1 MKPWSANPSD
11 DERKGNRNPQAHRK
25 ALRYLAATVTTA
37 IGFYV
42 LFSLLFSTEEEKRL
56 QQENELYET
65 YYQELR
71 EKERLVSDVVE
82 GLEVRD
88 DALYRRIFET
98 EAPSV
103 DAVTAA
109 DVISVSD
116 SLSESLFLS
125 YSAFKSE
132 SLRMMANNVE
142 ENFREIYRLMTRRK
156 DSLPPLTLPLEGMSY
171 VQTGASVGL
180 KHNPLYKVD
189 IRHEGL
195 DLVAPQGSVVK
206 AAADGQVRKVI
217 RSHKGLG
224 NIVEIDHKNGYVT
237 RYASL
242 GDINVSQGRT
252 VKRGQKIGTVGISS
266 TSFAPHL
273 HYEVLKGETILDP
286 VHFLFA
292 SVGPD
297 EYAKMLY
304 MSVSTRQSM
313 D

>member
-1 MKPWSANPSD
+1 MKGKAIVT
-11 DERKGNRNPQAHRK
+11 RRRIGK

-42 LFSLLFSTEEEKRL
+42 LFSLFFSTEEEKRL
-56 QQENELYET
+56 QQENDLYAT
-65 YYQELR
+65 YYQDLR

-82 GLEVRD
+82 GLEMRD
-88 DALYRRIFET
+88 DALYRQIFET

-116 SLSESLFLS
+116 SLSESFFLS
-125 YSAFKSE
+125 YSASKSE
-132 SLRMMANNVE
+132 SLRRMAENVE
-142 ENFREIYRLMTRRK
+142 ENFREIYRLMAARK
-156 DSLPPLTLPLEGMSY
+156 DSIPPLTIPVEGMSY

-180 KHNPLYKVD
+180 KHNPLYNVE

-195 DLVAPQGSVVK
+195 DLVAPQGSVVR
-206 AAADGQVRKVI
+206 AAADGLVRNVI
-217 RSHKGLG
+217 RSNKGLG
-224 NIVEIDHKNGYVT
+224 NIVEIDHRNGYVT
-237 RYASL
+237 RYALL
-242 GDINVSQGRT
+242 GDISVTQGRT

-273 HYEVLKGETILDP
+273 HYEVLRGGKPLDP

-292 SVGPD
+292 SVSPD

>member
-1 MKPWSANPSD
+1 MKT
-11 DERKGNRNPQAHRK
+11 KGKINATRRRIGK

-56 QQENELYET
+56 QQENDLYAT

-71 EKERLVSDVVE
+71 EKERLVTDVVE

-109 DVISVSD
+109 DMISVSD
-116 SLSESLFLS
+116 SLSESFYLS
-125 YSAFKSE
+125 YSASKSE
-132 SLRMMANNVE
+132 SLQRMAQNVE
-142 ENFREIYRLMTRRK
+142 ENFREIYRLMAQRR
-156 DSLPPLTLPLEGMSY
+156 DSLPPLTLPLEEMSY

-189 IRHEGL
+189 IQHGGI
-195 DLVAPQGSVVK
+195 DLISPQGSVVR
-206 AAADGQVRKVI
+206 ASADGVVRSVT
-217 RSHKGLG
+217 RSNKGLG
-224 NIVEIDHKNGYVT
+224 NIVEIDHKNGYTT
-237 RYASL
+237 RYALL
-242 GDINVSQGRT
+242 GDISVPQGRS

-266 TSFAPHL
+266 TTFAPHL
-273 HYEVLKGETILDP
+273 HYEVLRGGKVLDP
-286 VHFLFA
+286 VNFLFA
-292 SVGPD
+292 SVDPD

>member
-1 MKPWSANPSD
+1 MRGKVIVT
-11 DERKGNRNPQAHRK
+11 RRRIGK
-25 ALRYLAATVTTA
+25 ALRYLAAPVTTA

>member
-1 MKPWSANPSD
+1 MRGKVIVT
-11 DERKGNRNPQAHRK
+11 RRRIGK

-116 SLSESLFLS
+116 SLSESFYLS

-132 SLRMMANNVE
+132 SLRMMANNVD

-171 VQTGASVGL
+171 VQTGASG
-180 KHNPLYKVD
+180 
-189 IRHEGL
+189 G
-195 DLVAPQGSVVK
+195 PQAQSVVQSGHPSRRPRPRRP
-206 AAADGQVRKVI
+206 AGECGEGRGRRPGAE
-217 RSHKGLG
+217 SHP
-224 NIVEIDHKNGYVT
+224 
-237 RYASL
+237 
-242 GDINVSQGRT
+242 
-252 VKRGQKIGTVGISS
+252 
-266 TSFAPHL
+266 FP
-273 HYEVLKGETILDP
+273 
-286 VHFLFA
+286 
-292 SVGPD
+292 
-297 EYAKMLY
+297 
-304 MSVSTRQSM
+304 
-313 D
+313 

>member
-1 MKPWSANPSD
+1 MKGKAIYI
-11 DERKGNRNPQAHRK
+11 RRRIGK

-37 IGFYV
+37 IGLYV
-42 LFSLLFSTEEEKRL
+42 LFSLFFSTEEEKRL
-56 QQENELYET
+56 QQENDLYAT

-71 EKERLVSDVVE
+71 EKERLVTDVVE
-82 GLEVRD
+82 GLEMRD

-116 SLSESLFLS
+116 SLSESFYLS
-125 YSAFKSE
+125 YSASKSE
-132 SLRMMANNVE
+132 SLRMMAENVE
-142 ENFREIYRLMTRRK
+142 ENFREIYRLMAQRQ
-156 DSLPPLTLPLEGMSY
+156 DNLPPLTLPLEGMSY
-171 VQTGASVGL
+171 VQTGASVGV

-189 IRHEGL
+189 IQHNGI
-195 DLVAPQGSVVK
+195 DLVAPQGSVVR
-206 AAADGQVRKVI
+206 AAADGVI
-217 RSHKGLG
+217 RNVIHSNKGLG
-224 NIVEIDHKNGYVT
+224 NIVEIDHRNGYVT
-237 RYASL
+237 RYALL
-242 GDINVSQGRT
+242 GDISVPQGRT

-266 TSFAPHL
+266 TTFAPHL
-273 HYEVLKGETILDP
+273 HYEVLQDGKVLDP

-292 SVGPD
+292 SVDPD

>member
-1 MKPWSANPSD
+1 MRGKVIVT
-11 DERKGNRNPQAHRK
+11 RRRIGK

>member
-1 MKPWSANPSD
+1 MKGKAIVT
-11 DERKGNRNPQAHRK
+11 RRRIGK

-42 LFSLLFSTEEEKRL
+42 LFSLFFSTEEEKRL
-56 QQENELYET
+56 QQENDLYAT
-65 YYQELR
+65 YYQDLR

-88 DALYRRIFET
+88 DALYRQIFET

-116 SLSESLFLS
+116 SLSESFFLS
-125 YSAFKSE
+125 YSASKSE
-132 SLRMMANNVE
+132 SLRKMAENVE
-142 ENFREIYRLMTRRK
+142 ENFREIYRLMAARK
-156 DSLPPLTLPLEGMSY
+156 DSIPPLTMPVEGMSY

-180 KHNPLYKVD
+180 KHNPLYNVE

-195 DLVAPQGSVVK
+195 DLVAPQGSVVR
-206 AAADGQVRKVI
+206 AAADGLVRNVI
-217 RSHKGLG
+217 RSNKGLG
-224 NIVEIDHKNGYVT
+224 NIVEIDHRNGYVT
-237 RYASL
+237 RYALL
-242 GDINVSQGRT
+242 GDISVTQGRT

-273 HYEVLKGETILDP
+273 HFEVLRVGKPLDP

-292 SVGPD
+292 SVSPD

>member
-1 MKPWSANPSD
+1 MNRKAN
-11 DERKGNRNPQAHRK
+11 RIRRRVGK

-37 IGFYV
+37 IGYYV

-56 QQENELYET
+56 QQENDLYAT

-71 EKERLVSDVVE
+71 EKERLVTDVVE
-82 GLEVRD
+82 GLEARD
-88 DALYRRIFET
+88 NALYRKIFET

-116 SLSESLFLS
+116 SLSESFFLS
-125 YSAFKSE
+125 YSASKSE
-132 SLRMMANNVE
+132 SLRRMAENVE
-142 ENFREIYRLMTRRK
+142 ENFREIYRLMAQRNG
-156 DSLPPLTLPLEGMSY
+156 SLPPLTLPLEGMSY
-171 VQTGASVGL
+171 VQTGASTGI
-180 KHNPLYKVD
+180 KHNPVYDVD
-189 IRHEGL
+189 LQHDGI
-195 DLVAPQGSVVK
+195 DLVAPQGSVVH
-206 AAADGQVRKVI
+206 AAADGVVRNVI
-217 RSHKGLG
+217 RSNKGLG
-224 NIVEIDHKNGYVT
+224 NIVEIDHRNGYTT
-237 RYASL
+237 RYALL
-242 GDINVSQGRT
+242 GDISVPQGRT

-266 TSFAPHL
+266 TTYAPHL
-273 HYEVLKGETILDP
+273 HYEVLKDGKVLDP

-292 SVGPD
+292 SLDPD

>member
-1 MKPWSANPSD
+1 MRGKVIVT
-11 DERKGNRNPQAHRK
+11 RRRIGK
-25 ALRYLAATVTTA
+25 ALRYLAAPVTTA

-56 QQENELYET
+56 QQENELYEA

-116 SLSESLFLS
+116 SLSESFYLS

-132 SLRMMANNVE
+132 SLRMMANNVD

-171 VQTGASVGL
+171 VQTGASIGG
-180 KHNPLYKVD
+180 KHNPIYKVEMQ
-189 IRHEGL
+189 HEGL
-195 DLVAPQGSVVK
+195 DLVAPQGEAVY
-206 AAADGQVRKVI
+206 AAAPGIVSSI
-217 RSHKGLG
+217 HRSQRGLG
-224 NIVEIDHKNGYVT
+224 RVVEIDHQNGYVT
-237 RYASL
+237 RYALL
-242 GDINVSQGRT
+242 GEVQVN
-252 VKRGQKIGTVGISS
+252 KGQKVRYGQQIGNIGESGM
-266 TSFAPHL
+266 FAPHL
-273 HYEVLKGETILDP
+273 HYEVLLNGEILDP
-286 VHFLFA
+286 VNHLFA
-292 SVGPD
+292 SVTPED
-297 EYAKMLY
+297 YARMLY
-304 MSVSTRQSM
+304 MAASTLQSM

>member
-1 MKPWSANPSD
+1 MKT
-11 DERKGNRNPQAHRK
+11 KGKINATRRRIGK

-56 QQENELYET
+56 QQENDLYAT

-71 EKERLVSDVVE
+71 EKERLVTDVVE

-109 DVISVSD
+109 DMISVSD
-116 SLSESLFLS
+116 SLSESFYLS
-125 YSAFKSE
+125 YSASKSE
-132 SLRMMANNVE
+132 SLRMMAQNVK
-142 ENFREIYRLMTRRK
+142 ENFREIYRLMAARK
-156 DSLPPLTLPLEGMSY
+156 DSIPPLTMPIEGMSY

-195 DLVAPQGSVVK
+195 DLIAPQGSVVK
-206 AAADGQVRKVI
+206 AAADGLGKNFGDVKVAFDVFCVALALVLSLLFFHTVVGTREGTVI
-217 RSHKGLG
+217 SALCTGLVVKFFTG
-224 NIVEIDHKNGYVT
+224 RLYKPVT
-237 RYASL
+237 RFLTGGKS
-242 GDINVSQGRT
+242 D
-252 VKRGQKIGTVGISS
+252 
-266 TSFAPHL
+266 F
-273 HYEVLKGETILDP
+273 IL
-286 VHFLFA
+286 
-292 SVGPD
+292 
-297 EYAKMLY
+297 
-304 MSVSTRQSM
+304 
-313 D
+313 

>member
-1 MKPWSANPSD
+1 MKGKAIYI
-11 DERKGNRNPQAHRK
+11 RRRIGK

-37 IGFYV
+37 IGLYV
-42 LFSLLFSTEEEKRL
+42 LFSLFFSTEEEKRL
-56 QQENELYET
+56 QQENDLYAT

-71 EKERLVSDVVE
+71 EKERLVTDVVE
-82 GLEVRD
+82 SLEMRD

-116 SLSESLFLS
+116 SLSESFYLS
-125 YSAFKSE
+125 YSASKSE
-132 SLRMMANNVE
+132 SLRMMAENVE
-142 ENFREIYRLMTRRK
+142 ENFREIYRLMAQRQNN
-156 DSLPPLTLPLEGMSY
+156 LPPLTLPLEGMSY
-171 VQTGASVGL
+171 VQTGASVGV

-189 IRHEGL
+189 IQHNGI
-195 DLVAPQGSVVK
+195 DLVAPQGSVVR
-206 AAADGQVRKVI
+206 AAADGVVRNVI
-217 RSHKGLG
+217 HSNKGLG
-224 NIVEIDHKNGYVT
+224 NIVEIDHRNGYVT
-237 RYASL
+237 RYALL
-242 GDINVSQGRT
+242 GDVSVPQGRT
-252 VKRGQKIGTVGISS
+252 VKRGQRIGTVGISS
-266 TSFAPHL
+266 TTFAPHL
-273 HYEVLKGETILDP
+273 HYEVLQDGKVLDP

-292 SVGPD
+292 SVDPD

>member
-1 MKPWSANPSD
+1 MKGKAIVT
-11 DERKGNRNPQAHRK
+11 RRRIGK

-42 LFSLLFSTEEEKRL
+42 LFSLFFSTEEEKRL
-56 QQENELYET
+56 QQENDLYAT
-65 YYQELR
+65 YYQDLR

-82 GLEVRD
+82 GLEMRD
-88 DALYRRIFET
+88 DALYRQIFET

-116 SLSESLFLS
+116 SLSESFFLS
-125 YSAFKSE
+125 YSASKSE
-132 SLRMMANNVE
+132 SLRRMAENVE
-142 ENFREIYRLMTRRK
+142 ENFREIYRLMAARK
-156 DSLPPLTLPLEGMSY
+156 DSIPPLTMPVEGMSY

-180 KHNPLYKVD
+180 KHNPLYNVE

-195 DLVAPQGSVVK
+195 DLVAPQGSVVR
-206 AAADGQVRKVI
+206 AAADGLVCNVI
-217 RSHKGLG
+217 RSNKGLG
-224 NIVEIDHKNGYVT
+224 NIVEIDHRNGYVT
-237 RYASL
+237 RYALL
-242 GDINVSQGRT
+242 GDISVTQGRT

-273 HYEVLKGETILDP
+273 HYEVLRGGKPLDP

-292 SVGPD
+292 SVSPD

>member
-1 MKPWSANPSD
+1 MK
-11 DERKGNRNPQAHRK
+11 KGKVNSLRRRIGK
-25 ALRYLAATVTTA
+25 ALRYLAATVTSA

-42 LFSLLFSTEEEKRL
+42 LFALFFSTTEERKLR
-56 QQENELYET
+56 QENDLYANWYST
-65 YYQELR
+65 LR
-71 EKERLVSDVVE
+71 ERERLVGDVVE
-82 GLEVRD
+82 GLEMRD

-103 DAVTAA
+103 NAVTAA

-116 SLSESLFLS
+116 SLSESFYLS
-125 YSAFKSE
+125 YSASKSE
-132 SLRMMANNVE
+132 SLRMMAANVE
-142 ENFREIYRLMTRRK
+142 DNFREIYRLMAARK
-156 DSLPPLTLPLEGMSY
+156 DSIPPLTLPLEGMSY

-189 IRHEGL
+189 IRHEGI
-195 DLVAPQGSVVK
+195 DLVAPQGSAVR
-206 AAADGQVRKVI
+206 AAADGLVRNVI
-217 RSHKGLG
+217 RSNKGLG
-224 NIVEIDHKNGYVT
+224 NIVEIDHRNGYVT
-237 RYASL
+237 RYALL
-242 GDINVSQGRT
+242 GDISVTQGRA

-266 TSFAPHL
+266 TTFAPHL
-273 HYEVLKGETILDP
+273 HYEVLRGGKPLDP

-292 SVGPD
+292 SVSPD

>member
-1 MKPWSANPSD
+1 MKT
-11 DERKGNRNPQAHRK
+11 KGKINATRRRIGK

-56 QQENELYET
+56 QQENYLYAT
-65 YYQELR
+65 YFQELR
-71 EKERLVSDVVE
+71 EKERLVTDVVE
-82 GLEVRD
+82 GLEMRD

-109 DVISVSD
+109 DMISVSD
-116 SLSESLFLS
+116 SLSESFYLS
-125 YSAFKSE
+125 YSASKSE
-132 SLRMMANNVE
+132 SLQRMAQNVE
-142 ENFREIYRLMTRRK
+142 ENFREIYRLMAQRR
-156 DSLPPLTLPLEGMSY
+156 DSLPPLTLPLEEMSY

-189 IRHEGL
+189 IQHGGI
-195 DLVAPQGSVVK
+195 DLIAPQGSPVH
-206 AAADGQVRKVI
+206 ASADGVVRNVI
-217 RSHKGLG
+217 RSNKGLG
-224 NIVEIDHKNGYVT
+224 NIVEIDHKNGYTT
-237 RYASL
+237 RYALL
-242 GDINVSQGRT
+242 GDISVPQGRS

-266 TSFAPHL
+266 TTFAPHL
-273 HYEVLKGETILDP
+273 HYEVLRGGKVLDP
-286 VHFLFA
+286 VNFLFA
-292 SVGPD
+292 SVDPD

>member
-1 MKPWSANPSD
+1 MKGKAIVT
-11 DERKGNRNPQAHRK
+11 RRRIGK

-42 LFSLLFSTEEEKRL
+42 LFSLFFSTEEEKRL
-56 QQENELYET
+56 QQENDLYAT
-65 YYQELR
+65 YYQDLR

-82 GLEVRD
+82 GLEMRD
-88 DALYRRIFET
+88 DALYRQIFET

-116 SLSESLFLS
+116 SLSESFFLS
-125 YSAFKSE
+125 YSASKSE
-132 SLRMMANNVE
+132 SLRRMAENVE
-142 ENFREIYRLMTRRK
+142 ENFREIYRLMAARK
-156 DSLPPLTLPLEGMSY
+156 DSIPPLTMPVEGMSY

-180 KHNPLYKVD
+180 KHNPLYNVE

-195 DLVAPQGSVVK
+195 DLVAPQGSVVR
-206 AAADGQVRKVI
+206 AAADGLVRNVI
-217 RSHKGLG
+217 RSNKGLG
-224 NIVEIDHKNGYVT
+224 NIVEIDHRNGYVT
-237 RYASL
+237 RYALL
-242 GDINVSQGRT
+242 GDISVTQGRT

-273 HYEVLKGETILDP
+273 HYEVLRSGKPLDP

-292 SVGPD
+292 SVSPD

>member
-1 MKPWSANPSD
+1 MRGKVIVT
-11 DERKGNRNPQAHRK
+11 RRRIGK

-56 QQENELYET
+56 QQENELYEA

-116 SLSESLFLS
+116 SLSESFFLP

-142 ENFREIYRLMTRRK
+142 ENFREIYRLMNRRK

-206 AAADGQVRKVI
+206 AAADGHVRKVI

-224 NIVEIDHKNGYVT
+224 NIVEIDHRNGYVT

-292 SVGPD
+292 SVSPD

>member
-1 MKPWSANPSD
+1 MKGKAIVT
-11 DERKGNRNPQAHRK
+11 RRRIGK

-42 LFSLLFSTEEEKRL
+42 LFSLFFSTEEEKRL
-56 QQENELYET
+56 QQENDLYAT
-65 YYQELR
+65 YYQDLR

-88 DALYRRIFET
+88 DALYRQIFET

-116 SLSESLFLS
+116 SLSESFFLS
-125 YSAFKSE
+125 YSASKSE
-132 SLRMMANNVE
+132 SLRKMAENVE
-142 ENFREIYRLMTRRK
+142 QNFREIYRLMAARK
-156 DSLPPLTLPLEGMSY
+156 DSIPPLTMPVEGMSY

-180 KHNPLYKVD
+180 KHNPLYNVE

-195 DLVAPQGSVVK
+195 DLVAPQGSVVR
-206 AAADGQVRKVI
+206 AAADGLVRNVI
-217 RSHKGLG
+217 RSNKGLG
-224 NIVEIDHKNGYVT
+224 NIVEIDHRNGYVT
-237 RYASL
+237 RYALL
-242 GDINVSQGRT
+242 GDISVTQGRT

-273 HYEVLKGETILDP
+273 HFEVLRGGKPLDP

-292 SVGPD
+292 SVSPD

>member
-1 MKPWSANPSD
+1 MRGKVIVT
-11 DERKGNRNPQAHRK
+11 RRRIGK

-252 VKRGQKIGTVGISS
+252 VKRGQKVGTVGISS